1 MMNSKTEVSKI
12 LGWSLLPY
20 WQY

>member
-1 MMNSKTEVSKI
+1 MNSKTEVSKI